1 MMEQDLREEVQKQ
14 DAALDAAKRIPIIT
28 KIPEQAEDWE
38 EEEDQPVAVD
48 REEVSNEDHRN
59 SKNKIYFIMK
69 KRIAIPL
76 ENGILCSHFGH
87 CQQFAIIDATDNLI
101 TEENLVTP
109 PPHEPGLL
117 PGWLAEKGVTDVIAG
132 GMGQRAI
139 DLFNQQKINVFVGAP
154 QKNPKELTSDLLSN
168 TLQAGANYCDH

>member
-1 MMEQDLREEVQKQ
+1 
-14 DAALDAAKRIPIIT
+14 
-28 KIPEQAEDWE
+28 
-38 EEEDQPVAVD
+38 
-48 REEVSNEDHRN
+48 
-59 SKNKIYFIMK
+59 MK

-87 CQQFAIIDATDNLI
+87 CQQFAIIETDNK
-101 TEENLVTP
+101 TVTGETQVTP

-154 QKNPKELTSDLLSN
+154 IKKSKDLVNDLLNN
-168 TLQAGANYCDH
+168 TLSAGANYCDH